1 MDVPRDYQTKGSKSE
16 KDKHHMILLIHGIF
30 KQTNKKKRVQMN
42 LFTQQKKKK
51 NRILHIPMPCGW
63 LILCINLAGLRT
75 QIVGK
80 IISVRKSLKGV
91 SI

>member
-1 MDVPRDYQTKGSKSE
+1 MDVPRDCQTKGSKSE

-30 KQTNKKKRVQMN
+30 KQTNKKKSTN
-42 LFTQQKKKK
+42 ELIYTTEKKKT
-51 NRILHIPMPCGW
+51 RILHIPMPCEW
-63 LILCINLAGLRT
+63 LILCVNLAGLRT

-80 IISVRKSLKGV
+80 IISVRESLKGV

>member
-51 NRILHIPMPCGW
+51 KQNYSHPHALWMVNFMHQLGW
-63 LILCINLAGLRT
+63 A
-75 QIVGK
+75 K
-80 IISVRKSLKGV
+80 DPDSW
-91 SI
+91 